1 MATTTTSR
9 DRDGNRHSNH
19 FLNDGSST
27 VVGNAAALAS
37 TFASTA
43 STAALTGFGCMVHT
57 VVPVWVVVDNSCD
70 RVTIVILHDCRLCA
84 MVMWSMVDNCCRL
97 RWRLLDDLRRSVDNN
112 HLLLFGLLLWLRWI
126 VIGAGVG

>member
-9 DRDGNRHSNH
+9 DRDGNRHSNN

-27 VVGNAAALAS
+27 VGGCAAALAS
-37 TFASTA
+37 AFASTA

-112 HLLLFGLLLWLRWI
+112 HLLLLGLLLWLRRI